1 MLEWCWL
8 TDGASD
14 VKALSWGEPWQ
25 QELHPHLALS
35 KVLHLDLCRAAAG
48 EVAFQC
54 LLWLVLAITSS
65 QCLSSPRGAG
75 QAELRGWSMA
85 GVLRTKRMFWCLPA
99 LGKKGFSTESLGAS
113 AFYET
118 ALRSGGR
125 GDGKTQPRSP
135 CSGRDQVHT
144 STAAPCLLFRGSSQ
158 TAA

>member
-1 MLEWCWL
+1 MA
-8 TDGASD
+8 GA
-14 VKALSWGEPWQ
+14 E
-25 QELHPHLALS
+25 
-35 KVLHLDLCRAAAG
+35 AAGAESTPGPEQGAASG

-54 LLWLVLAITSS
+54 LLWP
-65 QCLSSPRGAG
+65 SPHPSACPHPGAG
-75 QAELRGWSMA
+75 QAELRGWSTA
-85 GVLRTKRMFWCLPA
+85 DVLHTKRMFWRQPA

-135 CSGRDQVHT
+135 CSGRDQVHA
-144 STAAPCLLFRGSSQ
+144 STAAPCLLFTGSSQ